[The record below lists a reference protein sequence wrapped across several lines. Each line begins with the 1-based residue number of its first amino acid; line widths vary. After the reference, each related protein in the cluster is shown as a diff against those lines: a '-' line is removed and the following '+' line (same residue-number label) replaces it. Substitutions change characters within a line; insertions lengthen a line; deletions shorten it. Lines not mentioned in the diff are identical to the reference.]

1 MALEGWGAIPGCRAQ
16 STGLGRIVSRWAPGS
31 AVCCPLLG
39 IEQLSAPHLNHL
51 KPEPAAVVWGLLEAH
66 AMRYHGPS
74 EPWNPTLSQL
84 QYKGKNTYLEKIDG
98 FRAYYKQWLKVMPAE
113 ETPHPWQ
120 KFRTKP
126 KGDQDTV
133 TVADV
138 HRGLGDR

>member
-1 MALEGWGAIPGCRAQ
+1 M
-16 STGLGRIVSRWAPGS
+16 
-31 AVCCPLLG
+31 
-39 IEQLSAPHLNHL
+39 
-51 KPEPAAVVWGLLEAH
+51 
-66 AMRYHGPS
+66 
-74 EPWNPTLSQL
+74 
-84 QYKGKNTYLEKIDG
+84 EKIDG

-138 HRGLGDR
+138 DRGPGGR